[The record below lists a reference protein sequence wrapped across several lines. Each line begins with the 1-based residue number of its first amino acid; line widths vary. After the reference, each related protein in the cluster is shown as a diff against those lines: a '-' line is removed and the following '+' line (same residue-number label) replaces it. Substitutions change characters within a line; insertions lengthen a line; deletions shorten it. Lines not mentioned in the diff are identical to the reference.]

1 MSPINSSK
9 KSLKK
14 IKIGVYQTI
23 PSSNTIKFVEK
34 GYVRYGK
41 NFDDEKMNLDF
52 LDKENLKFKVENNK
66 VKFDE
71 TIYFEFFKDNLTSTY
86 ISKTTRIPIFH
97 CAVMYQKKIV
107 LGNLF
112 NIYLFFNISNAK
124 SITSFDQLIGSDLN
138 GSYELIIEFNDKK
151 DTLPFDTFTN
161 YNDLINSLL
170 ELFSSDLMA
179 GIIQSEMDKK
189 DDERIKQY
197 GQIDDYVIPEKVH
210 NFNDMVKKYQETNG
224 DMESIMK

>member
-1 MSPINSSK
+1 MSSK

-23 PSSNTIKFVEK
+23 PNSNNTIKFVEK

-52 LDKENLKFKVENNK
+52 LDKENLKFKVENNR
-66 VKFDE
+66 VKFDDVV
-71 TIYFEFFKDNLTSTY
+71 YFEFFKDNLTSTY

-97 CAVMYQKKIV
+97 CSVMYQKKIV

-124 SITSFDQLIGSDLN
+124 SITSFDQLIGSELN
-138 GSYELIIEFNDKK
+138 GS
-151 DTLPFDTFTN
+151 
-161 YNDLINSLL
+161 
-170 ELFSSDLMA
+170 
-179 GIIQSEMDKK
+179 
-189 DDERIKQY
+189 
-197 GQIDDYVIPEKVH
+197 
-210 NFNDMVKKYQETNG
+210 
-224 DMESIMK
+224 